1 MGLRGLPP
9 GVPIGSG
16 TFVTYLVTKAFWLAS
31 ARGPRLRFC
40 SRQRFQPNRGLP
52 RPLTSNRYSPRAPG
66 RNDASV
72 PQAGELRQLT
82 VHRQQ
87 IRQPNIIR
95 SRARAMARGYCK
107 PGPLLRDA
115 HEARIL
121 LLRLQAAHRNGHRDN
136 EGWYHC
142 RPHSPEHALEHAKGE
157 KIGSAR
163 KPNLRRREDIASRL
177 LNTNASATTAMPHGG
192 HPTPSPPTSATTTSS
207 SKTPTLMESTLG
219 ELASKYKLA
228 PHQRSLRSR
237 TTRSS
242 TT

>member
-1 MGLRGLPP
+1 M
-9 GVPIGSG
+9 
-16 TFVTYLVTKAFWLAS
+16 WQAS

-40 SRQRFQPNRGLP
+40 SRQRFRPNRGLP

-66 RNDASV
+66 RDDASV
-72 PQAGELRQLT
+72 PQARELRQLT

-95 SRARAMARGYCK
+95 SRARTMARGYCK

-142 RPHSPEHALEHAKGE
+142 RPL
-157 KIGSAR
+157 AR
-163 KPNLRRREDIASRL
+163 ACTRACQGRENRICTYKPNLRRREDIASRL

-192 HPTPSPPTSATTTSS
+192 HPTPSPPTSQQ
-207 SKTPTLMESTLG
+207 PRRLH
-219 ELASKYKLA
+219 
-228 PHQRSLRSR
+228 PRRPR
-237 TTRSS
+237 
-242 TT
+242 